1 MLKEKLRDFSL
12 SESDFQS
19 KPTSRR
25 TLAEALT
32 GKLPLSLLE
41 VLPESLDVIGDIAV
55 VELPD
60 EFKPHERTLAEGI
73 LAVNRNVRVVLAKTG
88 AVSGKERIRPVRFLA
103 GEERTT
109 SIHREFGCRIK
120 VDLAKAYFSPRLSHE
135 HQRVAEMV
143 KNGERVIDMFAGV
156 GPFSIMIAKKLS
168 EVGVDA
174 IDANPEA
181 VKLLKE
187 NIGLNKLRGTVR
199 VWQGDAEDVVRTHLV
214 HVATRVIMNHPSGSN
229 GFIPAGCEAL
239 MPEGGVVHYYTFAGG
254 SDWELRATD
263 EFVQGLAKC
272 NWNLVKLLGTRKV
285 RGVAPMR
292 WQVAVDAK
300 VEPEVMP
307 LPRLRPLPQGPAAG

>member
-1 MLKEKLRDFSL
+1 MREKLRDFFL
-12 SESDFQS
+12 SESDFRS

-25 TLAEALT
+25 TLEEELA

-60 EFKPHERTLAEGI
+60 EFRSHERTLAEGI

-88 AVSGKERIRPVRFLA
+88 AVSGKERIRPMRFLA

-109 SIHREFGCRIK
+109 SLHREFGCRIR

-135 HQRVAEMV
+135 HQRVAGLV
-143 KNGERVIDMFAGV
+143 KNGERVVDMFAGV
-156 GPFSIMIAKKLS
+156 GPFSIMIARILS
-168 EVGVDA
+168 DVQVDS

-187 NIGLNKLRGTVR
+187 NIELNKLRGTVR

-214 HVATRVIMNHPSGSN
+214 HVATRVIMNHPSGSSE
-229 GFIPAGCEAL
+229 FVPAACKAL
-239 MPEGGVVHYYTFAGG
+239 VPEGGVIHYYTFADG
-254 SDWELRATD
+254 SDCEKRAVD
-263 EFVQGLAKC
+263 EFVQGLARCSWK
-272 NWNLVKLLGTRKV
+272 LVELLGTRKV

-300 VEPEVMP
+300 VEPQVM
-307 LPRLRPLPQGPAAG
+307 LESRFRPPPQGPLAT